1 MKRSVPQDFNLVYPY
16 KAKRPNIMPPFFDRN
31 GFVENQEATLAMLV
45 EKPLTFDKEGALT
58 LGVGRGIRINPAGL
72 LETNDLASAV
82 FPPLASDEA
91 GNVTLNM
98 SDGLYTKDNK
108 LAVKVGPGLSL
119 DSNNALQVHTGDGLT
134 VTDDKVS
141 LNTQAPLSTTS
152 AGLSLLL
159 GPSLHLGEE
168 ERLTVNTGA
177 GLQISNNAL
186 AVKVGSGIT
195 VDAQNQL
202 AASLGDGLESRD
214 NKTVVKAGPGL
225 TITNQAL
232 TVATG
237 NGLQVNPEGQLQLNI
252 TAGQGLNFANNSLA
266 VELGSGLHFP
276 PGQNQVSLYPGDG
289 IDIRDNRVTV
299 PAGPGL
305 RMLNHQLAVASGDGL
320 EVHSDTLRL
329 KLSHGLTFENGAVRA
344 KLGPGLGT
352 DDSGR
357 SVVRTGRGL
366 RVANGQVQIFS
377 GRGTAIGT
385 DSSLTLNIRA
395 PLQFSGPALTASL
408 QGSGPITYNSNNGT
422 FGLSIGPGMW
432 VDQNRLQVNPGAG
445 LVFQGNNLVPNLA
458 DPLAIS
464 DSKISLSLGPGLTQA
479 SNALTLSLGNGL
491 EFSNQA
497 VAIKAGR
504 GLRFESSSQ
513 ALESSL
519 TVGNGL
525 TLTDTVIR
533 PNLGDGLEV
542 RDNKIIVKLGANL
555 RFENGAVTAG
565 TVNPS
570 APEAPPTL
578 TAEPPLRASNSHL
591 QLSLS
596 EGLVVH
602 NNALALQLGDGME
615 VNQHGLTL
623 RVGSGLQMRDGI
635 LTVTPSGTPIEP
647 RLTAPLTQTENGI
660 GLALGAGLELDESA
674 LQVKVGPGMRL
685 NPVEKYVTLLLG
697 PGLSFGQP
705 ANRTNYDVRVS
716 VEPPMVFGQRGQL
729 TFLVGHGL
737 HIQNSKLQLN
747 LGQGLRTDPV
757 TNQLE
762 VPLGQGLE
770 IADESQVRVKL
781 GDGLQF
787 DSQARITTA
796 PNMVTETLW
805 TGTGSNANVT
815 WRGYTA
821 PGSKLFL
828 SLTRFSTGLVL
839 GNMTIDSNASFG
851 QYINAG
857 HEQIECFILLDNQG
871 NLKEGSNLQGTWE
884 VKNNPS
890 ASKAAFLPSTAL
902 YPILNESRGSLPG
915 KNLVGMQAILGGGGT
930 CTVIATLNGRRSN
943 NYPAG
948 QSIIFVWQEF
958 NTIARQPLNH
968 STLTFSYW
976 T

>member
-1 MKRSVPQDFNLVYPY
+1 MKRSVPQDFNFVYPY
-16 KAKRPNIMPPFFDRN
+16 TAKRPNIMPPFFDRN
-31 GFVENQEATLAMLV
+31 GFVENQDATLAMNV

-82 FPPLASDEA
+82 FPPLTSDEA

-98 SDGLYTKDNK
+98 SDGLHTKENK
-108 LAVKVGPGLSL
+108 LAVNVGPGLSL
-119 DSNNALQVHTGDGLT
+119 DPNNALQVHTGDGLR

-141 LNTQAPLSTTS
+141 LVTQAPLSTA
-152 AGLSLLL
+152 AGALSLLL
-159 GPSLHLGEE
+159 GPSLRLGEE
-168 ERLTVNTGA
+168 DRLMVNTGA

-186 AVKVGSGIT
+186 TVKVG
-195 VDAQNQL
+195 
-202 AASLGDGLESRD
+202 
-214 NKTVVKAGPGL
+214 P
-225 TITNQAL
+225 
-232 TVATG
+232 
-237 NGLQVNPEGQLQLNI
+237 
-252 TAGQGLNFANNSLA
+252 
-266 VELGSGLHFP
+266 GLHFP
-276 PGQNQVSLYPGDG
+276 PDQDQVSIYPGDG
-289 IDIRDNRVTV
+289 VDIRDNRVTV

-305 RMLNHQLAVASGDGL
+305 RMLNHQLAVATGEGL

-329 KLSHGLTFENGAVRA
+329 KLSQGLTFENGAVRA
-344 KLGPGLGT
+344 NLGPGLAT
-352 DDSGR
+352 DESGR

-366 RVANGQVQIFS
+366 RVADDEVQIFA
-377 GRGTAIGT
+377 GQGTAIGT
-385 DSSLTLNIRA
+385 DNSLTLNIRA
-395 PLQFSGPALTASL
+395 PLQFAGSSLTANL
-408 QGSGPITYNSNNGT
+408 QGSGPITYNNGT
-422 FGLSIGPGMW
+422 FGLALGPGMW
-432 VDQNRLQVNPGAG
+432 VDRNKLQVDPGAG
-445 LVFQGNNLVPNLA
+445 LQFQGNNLVPNLA
-458 DPLAIS
+458 TPLAIS
-464 DSKISLSLGPGLTQA
+464 NRKISLTLGPGLAEA
-479 SNALTLSLGNGL
+479 SSALSLSLGNGL

-497 VAIKAGR
+497 VAVKAGR
-504 GLRFESSSQ
+504 GLRFDSSTQ

-555 RFENGAVTAG
+555 RFEDGAITAG
-565 TVNPS
+565 TVNPA
-570 APEAPPTL
+570 APEAAPTL
-578 TAEPPLRASNSHL
+578 TAESPLRVSNSHL

-596 EGLVVH
+596 EGLVVN
-602 NNALALQLGDGME
+602 NNALALKLGDGME

-623 RVGSGLQMRDGI
+623 RVGSGLQMRDGT

-647 RLTAPLTQTENGI
+647 RLAAPLAQTDNGI

-705 ANRTNYDVRVS
+705 PNKTQYDVRVS
-716 VEPPMVFGQRGQL
+716 VEPPMIFDQRGHL

-737 HIQNSKLQLN
+737 QIQGSKLQLN
-747 LGQGLRTDPV
+747 LGQGLRTHPV
-757 TNQLE
+757 TRQLE
-762 VPLGQGLE
+762 VPLGEGLE
-770 IADESQVRVKL
+770 VADDSQVKVKV
-781 GDGLQF
+781 GAGLQF
-787 DSQARITTA
+787 DTQGRITTG

-805 TGTGSNANVT
+805 TGTGTSPNVT

-839 GNMTIDSNASFG
+839 GNMTIQSNANFG

-871 NLKEGSNLQGTWE
+871 NLREGSNLQGTWE
-884 VKNNPS
+884 VKDNPS
-890 ASKAAFLPSTAL
+890 SSKAAFLPSTTL
-902 YPILNESRGSLPG
+902 YPILTENRGSLPG
-915 KNLVGMQAILGGGGT
+915 RNLIAMQAILGAGGS
-930 CTVIATLNGRRSN
+930 CTVLGTLNGRRSN
-943 NYPAG
+943 SYASG
-948 QSIIFVWQEF
+948 HSIIFVWQEF
-958 NTIARQPLNH
+958 NTISRQPLDH
-968 STLTFSYW
+968 STVTFSYW